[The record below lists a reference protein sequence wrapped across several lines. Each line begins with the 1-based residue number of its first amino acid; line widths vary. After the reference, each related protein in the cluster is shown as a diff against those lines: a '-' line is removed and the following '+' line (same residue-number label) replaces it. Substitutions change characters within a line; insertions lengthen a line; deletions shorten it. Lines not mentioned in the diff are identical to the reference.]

1 MTSTNYSSVWRQAR
15 AAVWG
20 VNPQLA
26 TATLYDL
33 RHAAAT
39 MMLHAGVPPA
49 EVARRLGHS
58 VDVLTRIYSGV
69 MSGEEARSNEL
80 IDTELGQTMRD

>member
-1 MTSTNYSSVWRQAR
+1 
-15 AAVWG
+15 
-20 VNPQLA
+20 
-26 TATLYDL
+26 
-33 RHAAAT
+33 

-69 MSGEEARSNEL
+69 MCGEEGRSNEL
-80 IDTELGQTMRD
+80 IDTEPERMMRD